1 MSYPTSNIADR
12 MLANDINSRMLRAE
26 RDRIADERRARVNR
40 EYERALSSS
49 SSEDESACKCRCK
62 CNAEPLSKEEIE
74 YRADLM
80 KRLEKFDRESQARWE
95 AFDRRRKEESICTI
109 L

>member
-49 SSEDESACKCRCK
+49 SSEDESACKCKCK
-62 CNAEPLSKEEIE
+62 CNAPPISEAERKRRE
-74 YRADLM
+74 DLM
-80 KRLEKFDRESQARWE
+80 KRLAVFDRKCREDWE
-95 AFDRRRKEESICTI
+95 AFDRRRKEKSICTI

>member
-26 RDRIADERRARVNR
+26 RDRMADERRARVNR

-49 SSEDESACKCRCK
+49 SSESESTCKCKCK
-62 CNAEPLSKEEIE
+62 CNAPPISEAERKRRE
-74 YRADLM
+74 ALM
-80 KRLEKFDRESQARWE
+80 KRLEKFDRESRERWE
-95 AFDRRRKEESICTI
+95 ALRRKREEESICTI